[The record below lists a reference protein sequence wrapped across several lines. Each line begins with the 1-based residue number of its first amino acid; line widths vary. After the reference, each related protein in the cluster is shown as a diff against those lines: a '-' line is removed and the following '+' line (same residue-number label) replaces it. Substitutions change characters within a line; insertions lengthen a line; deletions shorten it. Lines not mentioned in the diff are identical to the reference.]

1 MKVLHVLGAYAPA
14 DFATGPPQQVHRL
27 VCALRAGG
35 ADARVITTNTN
46 GPTTLDVPAGRW
58 TEHESVPVFYG
69 RRVPGTFDLSFE
81 GWRAVA
87 REAGSYDLI
96 HVTGIFSWVNLAAA
110 AASRRRGVPVIVSPR
125 GSLDPEG
132 LKFSPRKKAVYFRFG
147 GSRALNE
154 AAGFHVT
161 ATRERDYVLALR
173 PRVPVAVVPNGVVV
187 PSADELRRFANV
199 PAAAP
204 TVLFLGRIHPK
215 KNVIPLVRA
224 WAAVLPRHAG
234 ARLVLAGPDDHGHS
248 AEVRQTIAAL
258 GVENSVSLAGLVVGD
273 DLSRLLATSRC
284 LVLPSM
290 TENFGN
296 VVAEALAHRVPVIA
310 STGTPW
316 SGLRERSCGWWIAPT
331 VEGLAGALRAALQA
345 EPAEL
350 QAMGDRGRRWMTQEF
365 SWPAF
370 ARRMADFYVEVL
382 AGGSRGSASAR

>member
-173 PRVPVAVVPNGVVV
+173 PRVPVAVVPNGV
-187 PSADELRRFANV
+187 
-199 PAAAP
+199 

-224 WAAVLPRHAG
+224 WAAVLPHHAE
-234 ARLVLAGPDDHGHS
+234 ARLVLAGPDDQGHS
-248 AEVRQTIAAL
+248 AEVHQTIAAL
-258 GVENSVSLAGLVVGD
+258 GLEHSVSLAGLVVGD
-273 DLSRLLATSRC
+273 DLSRLLAMSRC
-284 LVLPSM
+284 LVLPSSK
-290 TENFGN
+290 TSATWSRRPWPTAFPSSPRPARHGA
-296 VVAEALAHRVPVIA
+296 VCASAVA
-310 STGTPW
+310 
-316 SGLRERSCGWWIAPT
+316 
-331 VEGLAGALRAALQA
+331 
-345 EPAEL
+345 
-350 QAMGDRGRRWMTQEF
+350 
-365 SWPAF
+365 
-370 ARRMADFYVEVL
+370 
-382 AGGSRGSASAR
+382 AGGSRRPSKALPAHSERRSRPSLPSFRRWENGDGAG